1 VRRRPTPTVGLALVL
16 VLFGAACGIPT
27 DHTARPIDQD
37 ALPAALAPQT
47 TTTLALAAGTTPV
60 RIFLVRNDGSTAAL
74 AAVTMGIPDPKTPAD
89 EISAVMKLLI
99 SEQPAASGATQNLTN
114 TIPSSVRVLDFKMDG
129 HVLNLDVSNLDN
141 VESTQQR
148 LAFAQMVYTVTDLP
162 GIDSVRFWIN
172 HHMAQVPL
180 DQSTS
185 SLGQAIDRGDY
196 SQLQSTH

>member
-1 VRRRPTPTVGLALVL
+1 VRRRPTTTAAVVLALALV
-16 VLFGAACGIPT
+16 GAACGIPT
-27 DHTARPIDQD
+27 DHTARPIDQE

-47 TTTLALAAGTTPV
+47 TTSLALAAGTEPV

-74 AAVTMGIPDPKTPAD
+74 AAVTMGIPDPKTPSD
-89 EISAVMKLLI
+89 RISAVMKLLI
-99 SEQPAASGATQNLTN
+99 SEQPAASGATRNMTN
-114 TIPSSVRVLDFKMDG
+114 TVPSSMRVLDIKIDG

-162 GIDSVRFWIN
+162 GIDAVRFWIN
-172 HHMAQVPL
+172 HREAQVPL

-185 SLGQAIDRGDY
+185 SLGQAINRGDY